1 MDGSGTAGK
10 TALVTGASSGIGRE
24 LARAAAADGFD
35 VVLVARNRGALEA
48 LAAELRAAHGV
59 EARVLVADLAG
70 PRAAAEI
77 FAATEGAG
85 VRVDALVNDA
95 GVGWWGRFHELDPEG
110 EMRTVRVN
118 VAALTHLCALFLPA
132 MVRRGSGRVL
142 NVASTAGFQPG
153 PMMATY
159 YASKAY
165 VLSLSEALAAEL
177 AGTGVT
183 VTVLCPGPTRSD
195 FQRRAGMEGIRLA
208 SGLPVMQSCATVAR
222 AGWRGMRRGRRVV
235 VPGLLNKLL
244 VQSVRLG
251 SRRLVTA
258 VAGRLNAR
266 SARPDRRSG

>member
-1 MDGSGTAGK
+1 MDGTGNARK
-10 TALVTGASSGIGRE
+10 TALITGASSGIGLE

-35 VVLVARNRGALEA
+35 VVLVARNRYALET

-59 EARVLVADLAG
+59 EARVLVVDLAG
-70 PRAAAEI
+70 PGAAAEV
-77 FAATEGAG
+77 FAAPAGAG

-110 EMRTVRVN
+110 EMRTVRVD
-118 VAALTHLCALFLPA
+118 VAAPTHMCALFLPA
-132 MVRRGSGRVL
+132 MVRRGTGHVL

-153 PMMATY
+153 PLMATY

-183 VTVLCPGPTRSD
+183 VTVLCPGPTRTD
-195 FQRRAGMEGIRLA
+195 FQRRAGMQKIRIA
-208 SGLPVMQSCATVAR
+208 SGTIAMQSAATVAR
-222 AGWRGMRRGRRVV
+222 VGWRAMKRGKRVV

-244 VQSVRLG
+244 VQSVRFG
-251 SRRLVTA
+251 PRRLVTA
-258 VAGRLNAR
+258 IAHRLNAR
-266 SARPDRRSG
+266 PE